1 MAETKIRK
9 EGHITYVNVSTICFE
24 EMEEEFKKQG
34 FEYEWFTK
42 YELPE
47 GQPDYVRKLGRN
59 MRSPNYVCVK
69 SYMNPDDVIL
79 LMHEIEYP
87 YYYARIRAGKAQ
99 L

>member
-1 MAETKIRK
+1 MAETKIRR
-9 EGHITYVNVSTICFE
+9 EDHITYVNVSTICFK
-24 EMEEEFKKQG
+24 EMKEEFRKQG
-34 FEYEWFTK
+34 FEFERFTK

-47 GQPDYVRKLGRN
+47 GQPDYVRIQGRN
-59 MRSPNYVCVK
+59 VRVPNYVCVK

-87 YYYARIRAGKAQ
+87 YYYARIRAGKAT